1 MAAEAHYRELLA
13 PVYLWMAGGLEAAT
27 ASGALD
33 LEGVRSRGGLA
44 VDLGAGFGMH
54 SIPLARAG
62 FEVIALDSS
71 ALLLEQ
77 LAAGARGLDI
87 RTVVGDL
94 MKFQDYLPAGR
105 KADLIVCMGDTLTHL
120 PDVSAVSELSRRV
133 AQSLAE
139 DGQFLA
145 TFRDFTR
152 LPGGPGRFIA
162 VRSDTDRILTCFL
175 EDAGE
180 TVTVH
185 DILHRRSGS
194 GWEMKVSSYSKLKL
208 GAYQVAAEFESA
220 GLRVSV
226 GAGPRG
232 MVRLEAHAHAR

>member
-1 MAAEAHYRELLA
+1 MAAAEAHYRELLA
-13 PVYLWMAGGLEAAT
+13 PVYLWMAGGLEAAL
-27 ASGALD
+27 ANGAAD
-33 LEGVRSRGGLA
+33 LADVRPRGGLA
-44 VDLGAGFGMH
+44 VDLGAGFGTH

-77 LAAGARGLDI
+77 LAAAAPGLKVHPV
-87 RTVVGDL
+87 TGDL
-94 MKFQDYLPAGR
+94 MKFQDHLPAGR

-120 PDVSAVSELSRRV
+120 ADLGAVSDLSRRV
-133 AQSLAE
+133 AQSLAQ
-139 DGQFLA
+139 DGEFLA

-152 LPGGPGRFIA
+152 LPDGPGRFIA
-162 VRSDTDRILTCFL
+162 VRSDTDQILTCFL

-194 GWEMKVSSYSKLKL
+194 GWQMKISSYSKLKL
-208 GAYQVAAEFESA
+208 SADQVAAEFESA
-220 GLRVSV
+220 GLRVVV

-232 MVRLEAHAHAR
+232 MVRLVAHAW